1 MNNKKILLVGVVIA
15 ILSLVLV
22 ACGGNSS
29 GSTGVTVTLKGQ
41 DIKFDLKEIKA
52 KANQTVTINYVNEG
66 SLEHT
71 FVVKDFNVKETVPAG
86 GKKTI
91 TFKPTKAG
99 TFDFTCD
106 VPGHTEA
113 GMVGKLVVE
122 P

>member
-1 MNNKKILLVGVVIA
+1 MNKKILLVSVVIVVA
-15 ILSLVLV
+15 SLLLA
-22 ACGGNSS
+22 ACGGS
-29 GSTGVTVTLKGQ
+29 GGGAGITVTLKAQ

-52 KANQTVTINYVNEG
+52 KANQPIVINYVNEG
-66 SLEHT
+66 TLEHN
-71 FVVKDFNVKETVPAG
+71 FIVKDFNVKETIPAG

-99 TFDFTCD
+99 TFDFVCD

-113 GMVGKLVVE
+113 GMVGKLIVE

>member
-1 MNNKKILLVGVVIA
+1 MNKKILLVSVVVVVT
-15 ILSLVLV
+15 SLLLA
-22 ACGGNSS
+22 ACGS
-29 GSTGVTVTLKGQ
+29 GGGGGGAGVTVTLKAQ

-52 KANQTVTINYVNEG
+52 KANQPVVINYVNEG
-66 SLEHT
+66 TLEHN
-71 FVVKDFNVKETVPAG
+71 FIVKDFNVKETIPAG

-99 TFDFTCD
+99 TFDFVCD

-113 GMVGKLVVE
+113 GMVGKLIVE